1 MHSSRRFVSAALAA
15 VLVLAPFSNAAA
27 NTRAGG
33 AEQLVVVVSKDGA
46 VRSIRDAL
54 SSVARGGTIVV
65 QAGTYQDTTIVVSF
79 PVRIIGEGYPV
90 LDGEGQR
97 QIMTITGDSVTV
109 RGLHF
114 ENVGV
119 AFTEDLAAIKVVR
132 ASGCA
137 IEDNRIDNAFFG
149 IYLQE
154 ASDCLVKGNELHATR
169 LRDATSGNGIH
180 LWHSREITIVGNHV
194 SGHRDGIYFEFTREA
209 HVRDNVSTD
218 NLRYGLHFMYSDSCD
233 YERNTFRHNG
243 AGVAVMYSHHV
254 QMVENRFEGNRGS
267 AAYGLLLKEIADS
280 RLEHNVF
287 ANNTTGLFA
296 DGATRLFA
304 SHNQFVNNG
313 WALKLQASTED
324 AIFIGNDFA
333 GNTFDVVTNSRAS
346 SSTFTG
352 NYWSEYDGYDLD
364 HNGIGDVPHRPVRLA
379 SIVVAQNEPALILLR
394 SNFLFLLDAAE
405 RVFPALTPVTLADS
419 APAMRWIQ

>member
-1 MHSSRRFVSAALAA
+1 MAATLS
-15 VLVLAPFSNAAA
+15 LVTIS
-27 NTRAGG
+27 RAGASTRDRDPG
-33 AEQLVVVVSKDGA
+33 QLIVVVSRDGA

-54 SSVARGGTIVV
+54 SRVARGGTILV
-65 QAGTYQDTTIVVSF
+65 QAGTYRDTTIVVSF
-79 PVRIIGEGYPV
+79 PVHIIGEGYPV

-97 QIMTITGDSVTV
+97 QIMTIMGDSVTV

-132 ASGCA
+132 ASGCV
-137 IEDNRIDNAFFG
+137 IKDNRIDNAFFG

-154 ASDCLVKGNELHATR
+154 ASDCLVDGNELHAVR

-233 YERNTFRHNG
+233 YVHNTFRHNG
-243 AGVAVMYSHHV
+243 AGVAVMYSHRV

-267 AAYGLLLKEIADS
+267 SAYGLLLKEIADS
-280 RLEHNVF
+280 RLERNVF

-296 DGATRLFA
+296 DGATRLLA

-324 AIFIGNDFA
+324 ATFFGNDFA
-333 GNTFDVVTNSRAS
+333 GNTFDVATNSRSS

-352 NYWSEYDGYDLD
+352 NYWSAYDGYDLD
-364 HNGIGDVPHRPVRLA
+364 HNGIGDIPHRPVRLA
-379 SIVVAQNEPALILLR
+379 SIVVAQSEPALILLR
-394 SNFLFLLDAAE
+394 SNFLLLLDVAE
-405 RVFPALTPVTLADS
+405 RVFPALTPVALADS
-419 APAMRWIQ
+419 APAMRWVQ

>member
-1 MHSSRRFVSAALAA
+1 M
-15 VLVLAPFSNAAA
+15 LVLAPFSKAAA

-33 AEQLVVVVSKDGA
+33 AGQLLVVVSKDGA

-54 SSVARGGTIVV
+54 SRVARGGTILV

-132 ASGCA
+132 ARGCA

-154 ASDCLVKGNELHATR
+154 VSDCLVQGNELHATR

-287 ANNTTGLFA
+287 ANNTTGLVA

-333 GNTFDVVTNSRAS
+333 GNTFDVATNSRSS

-364 HNGIGDVPHRPVRLA
+364 HNGIGDVPHHPVRLA

-419 APAMRWIQ
+419 APAMRWVQ